1 MNGDGWRIGVDIGGT
16 FADCVGIAPD
26 GTRRRIKILTDG
38 RVRTLATPVGHS
50 SSTGTAHPQYAL
62 TALPP
67 WAAPALIGMTAVA
80 ADGSERVVLDAFHGL
95 VSLQD
100 RIRRAELIRPRK
112 LIQPAS
118 T

>member
-38 RVRTLATPVGHS
+38 RVRTLATRVGNPTS
-50 SSTGTAHPQYAL
+50 GTAHPQYVL

-67 WAAPALIGMTAVA
+67 WAAPALVGMTAVA
-80 ADGSERVVLDAFHGL
+80 ADGSERLVLDAYGANNCC
-95 VSLQD
+95 VVTIPVQK
-100 RIRRAELIRPRK
+100 LIRHS
-112 LIQPAS
+112 L

>member
-38 RVRTLATPVGHS
+38 RVRTLATRVGDS
-50 SSTGTAHPQYAL
+50 TSTGTAHPQYAL

-67 WAAPALIGMTAVA
+67 WAAPALVGMTAVA
-80 ADGSERVVLDAFHGL
+80 AVTVTLFLVLPLLMAALERV
-95 VSLQD
+95 Q
-100 RIRRAELIRPRK
+100 RA
-112 LIQPAS
+112 PA
-118 T
+118 TA